1 MRLTRASCIIAVVNI
16 FSLLIVYQR
25 TEVVKY
31 SYTNKRQEDFL
42 QQLSDKRN
50 FLRCQLESY
59 KSLNNINNQLFVK
72 AAEFE
77 LPAETQIVTIAA
89 PAKRSTQAQANT
101 TPKNPGVFSKV
112 SSWLEKEA
120 QAESDQ

>member
-1 MRLTRASCIIAVVNI
+1 MRVGRVSSIIVLVNI
-16 FSLLIVYQR
+16 FALLIVYQR

-31 SYTNKRQEDFL
+31 SYNNKKQEDYV

-50 FLRCQLESY
+50 FFRCQLESY
-59 KSLNNINNQLFVK
+59 KSLSHINNQLLVK
-72 AAEFE
+72 ADDFE

-89 PAKRSTQAQANT
+89 VPKGEVEALAQA
-101 TPKNPGVFSKV
+101 TPVSSSVFSKV
-112 SSWLEKEA
+112 SSWLEREA